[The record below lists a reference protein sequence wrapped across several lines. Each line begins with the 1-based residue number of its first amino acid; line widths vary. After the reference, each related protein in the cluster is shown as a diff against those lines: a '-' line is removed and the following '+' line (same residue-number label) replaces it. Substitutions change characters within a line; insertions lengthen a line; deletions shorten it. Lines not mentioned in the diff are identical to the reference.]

1 MSREEIGKKVI
12 GDDFDDIKFRDN
24 LGREKRRK
32 ADRDDKR
39 IRNAKVSVENTKKVA
54 LRLQKKL
61 IERGKTPNLDRRFFL
76 QNLIGKTVEGQVPL

>member
-1 MSREEIGKKVI
+1 MSREEIGKKII

-76 QNLIGKTVEGQVPL
+76 QNLRMADS

>member
-1 MSREEIGKKVI
+1 MSREEIGKKII

-39 IRNAKVSVENTKKVA
+39 IRNAKVSVENTKKSSSEIT
-54 LRLQKKL
+54 KE
-61 IERGKTPNLDRRFFL
+61 IN
-76 QNLIGKTVEGQVPL
+76 